1 MTFTL
6 GPVARDQMRRLSGTW
21 KQGEH
26 VIVSGATGSGKTLVG
41 RYISDIRLQ
50 RGGHVVVF
58 VCKLKPDETITEEFK
73 GWTRWTKWKK
83 RPSPKDTRILLWPD
97 TSKAKTLQEALQIQK
112 DVFRDALDELGK
124 EGKWTVVFDEG
135 LYMCDPRFVN
145 MAQEL
150 AMLHAL
156 GRSSKLTIVTMMQR
170 PSHVP
175 LIIYGSASHAFIG
188 RTREAVDNKR
198 LSELGG
204 KTSAKDLSAI
214 INSQG
219 RHDFLWVPV
228 APDWDPEPFNLGK

>member
-1 MTFTL
+1 MTFKP
-6 GPVARDQMRRLSGTW
+6 GPIALDQMRRMSGVW

-41 RYISDIRLQ
+41 RYIDDIRLS

-58 VCKLKPDETITEEFK
+58 ICKLKPDSTITEEYK

-83 RPSPKDTRILLWPD
+83 RPNKNDTRILLWPD
-97 TSKAKTLQEALQIQK
+97 TSKAKTLKEALAIQK
-112 DVFRDALDELGK
+112 EVFRDAIDALAKD
-124 EGKWTVVFDEG
+124 GKWTVDFDEG
-135 LYMCDPRFVN
+135 LYMCAPEFMN
-145 MAQEL
+145 MSQEI

-156 GRSSKLTIVTMMQR
+156 GRSSKLTIITKMQR

-188 RTREAVDNKR
+188 RTREATDNKR
-198 LSELGG
+198 LAELGG

-219 RHDFLWVPV
+219 RHDFTWVPV